1 MSRQQKCLSSSKTA
15 LLVTANILANWADFL
30 VTLHDDRLGCD
41 IEVAQLVFVYK
52 SISAVSTHLD
62 PVVLEN

>member
-1 MSRQQKCLSSSKTA
+1 MTA

-41 IEVAQLVFVYK
+41 IEVAQLVIIIIDICK
-52 SISAVSTHLD
+52 IKHNTIMK
-62 PVVLEN
+62 N

>member
-1 MSRQQKCLSSSKTA
+1 MSRQQKCLSSSKAA

-41 IEVAQLVFVYK
+41 IEVAQLVGDK
-52 SISAVSTHLD
+52 NKKNRQKILDVSQGK
-62 PVVLEN
+62 PN